1 MQSGTNWFDPGTG
14 DHLIVDGH
22 VVERDALRIAEAIKD
37 YDENLEL
44 ICLDPDL
51 ADVNDAPFIVCERRK
66 VDGALIR
73 IMEAWQ
79 LDDRILERIYA
90 ADTQRSDVLLGLE
103 KKEAQLRRDQ
113 ESRYQEK
120 RDANKDL
127 VESIVKNM
135 KSKYTFEKDGKRV
148 TLYDDRPA
156 ESEVI

>member
-1 MQSGTNWFDPGTG
+1 MQSGTNWFDPGNG
-14 DHLIVDGH
+14 EYLVVDGNI
-22 VVERDALRIAEAIKD
+22 VERDALRIAEAIKD

-44 ICLDPDL
+44 ICVDPNM
-51 ADVNDAPFIVCERRK
+51 ADVNEAPFIVCERRK
-66 VDGALIR
+66 SDGALIR
-73 IMEAWQ
+73 IMEAWE

-90 ADTQRSDVLLGLE
+90 ADTNRSDVLAGLI
-103 KKEAQLRRDQ
+103 KKEEQIRRDT

-135 KSKYTFEKDGKRV
+135 KSKYVFEKDGKKV